1 VENGTKRLLLA
12 ALMTIWSTGAALA
25 AGDQGDDQG
34 IDTSSGGAT
43 RFESALSLSGHLLR
57 SHSRDILLRPVSS
70 FGNLASYAVTA
81 TTGLIKD
88 ATLDLLLLPGVPEFR
103 SASAGPSPGNA
114 EQWELEL
121 DRLTGTRRT
130 SGSLGLLVD
139 GAAFFTRLEE
149 EIREARSSIRFRTY
163 IFDNDDVALEIAD
176 LLKVRATEVSVEVLV
191 DGIGTWGGGMI
202 TAASRPDE
210 HLDAVS
216 ISSYLRENSDVD
228 LQVLGNAWLMGD
240 HTKVFLFDDRTA
252 FLGGMNIGREY
263 RYEWHDLMVELS
275 GPIVAQLSFDASKAA
290 RGARWGDFAFLKR
303 IRRTAPASGAEDVEL
318 RLLYTTPHDAQI
330 YRAQLAAIKRS
341 NDYIYIE
348 NAYLA
353 DDQVIYEL
361 IKASR
366 RGVDVRIIVPNRSD
380 SELMNRSNS
389 VALNLLREHGVRVYL
404 YPGMSHVKAA
414 IYDGWACLGTA
425 NFDKLSFKI
434 NKEVN
439 VATADPEVVRS
450 ILEAVFE
457 RDFRASTE
465 LSAPRP
471 LRFADH
477 ALERV
482 VDVLL

>member
-1 VENGTKRLLLA
+1 MENGTKRLLLA
-12 ALMTIWSTGAALA
+12 AVMTIGSTAASLA
-25 AGDQGDDQG
+25 AGDQGEE
-34 IDTSSGGAT
+34 TSSGGTT
-43 RFESALSLSGHLLR
+43 RLESAVSLSGHLLR

-70 FGNLASYAVTA
+70 FGNLASYVITA

-88 ATLDLLLLPGVPEFR
+88 ATLDLLLLPGVPEMR
-103 SASAGPSPGNA
+103 SPSVGQSRMDP
-114 EQWELEL
+114 ERWELEL
-121 DRLTGTRRT
+121 DGLTGTRRT

-149 EIREARSSIRFRTY
+149 EIRDARSSIRFRTY

-176 LLKVRATEVSVEVLV
+176 LLKARAGEVRVQVLV

-202 TAASRPDE
+202 AAASQPDE
-210 HLDAVS
+210 HPDPVS
-216 ISSYLRENSDVD
+216 IASYLRENSEID

-263 RYEWHDLMVELS
+263 RHDWHDLMVELS

-290 RGARWGDFAFLKR
+290 RGARWGDLAFLKR
-303 IRRTAPASGAEDVEL
+303 IRRTAPVPGAEDVEL

-366 RGVDVRIIVPNRSD
+366 RGVDVRIIVPQRSD

-439 VATADPEVVRS
+439 VATADPDVVRS